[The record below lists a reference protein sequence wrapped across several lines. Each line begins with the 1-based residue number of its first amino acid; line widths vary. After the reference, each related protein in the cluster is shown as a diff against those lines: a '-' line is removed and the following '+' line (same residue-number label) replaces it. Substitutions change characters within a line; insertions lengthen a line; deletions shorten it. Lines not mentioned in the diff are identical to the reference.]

1 MLEKLSKFPGLRKSG
16 SLEHIKMKV
25 VDGIRNT
32 LPVKPS
38 VTPQVSKNT
47 KGNEVDILRLSQKM
61 YEKENKDL
69 EDIIRREQNRAE
81 IFADELNFKT
91 LEVSE
96 LKQTLESFNF
106 LEKPGSTSAPITA
119 ENFFDSKSY
128 TSSL

>member
-1 MLEKLSKFPGLRKSG
+1 
-16 SLEHIKMKV
+16 MKV